1 MMKIDISSEI
11 VFTTARSGG
20 KGGQNVNKVE
30 TMVMGSF
37 DVYASRLLDETQR
50 STIIQKLKNRINK
63 QGELQVRS
71 QTARTQLA
79 NKEIVIDKM
88 NALIEVALTR
98 KKSRIATQPTKA
110 SKLSRL
116 ENKKR
121 NAAIKRYR
129 KRPPNSDE

>member
-1 MMKIDISSEI
+1 MKIDISSEI

-30 TMVMGSF
+30 TMVMGCF
-37 DVYASRLLDETQR
+37 DVYHSKLLDETQR
-50 STIIQKLKNRINK
+50 STILNKLKNRINK

-88 NALIEVALTR
+88 NALIELALTR

-116 ENKKR
+116 ESKKR
-121 NAAIKRYR
+121 NSAIKRYR